1 MRARLFILVSMMLG
15 NCQVALANQCDD
27 YKQQENHLLS
37 ESKRLLPTKMGFK
50 KCSSQWVAAW
60 RNEQGILRQLHEV
73 RMQGANAPS
82 CTLDADQ
89 TPGQIKDVDT
99 LIGLCR

>member
-1 MRARLFILVSMMLG
+1 MRVRLFIPVLMLLG
-15 NCQVALANQCDD
+15 NCEVALANQCDD
-27 YKQQENHLLS
+27 YKQQEKHLVS
-37 ESKRLLPTKMGFK
+37 ESKRLLPTRLKFK

-73 RMQGANAPS
+73 RVQGANAPS

-89 TPGQIKDVDT
+89 APGQIKDIDT
-99 LIGLCR
+99 LIGMCR